1 MEKDGVLVLVG
12 AGGGGGGGGRGV
24 GRRKEGLLGGGRG
37 WKVKTGEDGEDSGE
51 DI

>member
-12 AGGGGGGGGRGV
+12 AGGGGGGV

>member
-12 AGGGGGGGGRGV
+12 AGGGGRGV